1 MSEDDYEGMEALE
14 SMDDDAYMAL
24 LDAEE
29 SMGLHDPEHVN
40 AWYWGDEPADER
52 GEAG

>member
-1 MSEDDYEGMEALE
+1 MRDDDYDAQAALE
-14 SMDDDAYMAL
+14 EDIDAAYMAL

-29 SMGLHDPEHVN
+29 SSGLHDPEHVN

-52 GEAG
+52 EVA